1 MSWGLGSLGL
11 RIIAIRIP
19 PPARAGPCTLVVA
32 LTRRDVC
39 RGKPGEAG
47 GMAGGGRNQF
57 RARRARGVM
66 CRSVHTRCGLRNA
79 RTAVASAGAARV
91 GPPCTDTGR
100 TPIGAAGTASVGGVR
115 EPQPHFQFSLRFR
128 DVTRGAA
135 DVCTLTDVQ
144 FLTLASPGNP
154 LRHVGVQ
161 N

>member
-11 RIIAIRIP
+11 RIIAIRISP
-19 PPARAGPCTLVVA
+19 PCQGRALHPGRRLNA
-32 LTRRDVC
+32 TRRL
-39 RGKPGEAG
+39 PGEG
-47 GMAGGGRNQF
+47 ETNF
-57 RARRARGVM
+57 ARGVM
-66 CRSVHTRCGLRNA
+66 CQSVHTESAHPVRSA
-79 RTAVASAGAARV
+79 EPHAPRTAVASAGAAV
-91 GPPCTDTGR
+91 GSAPPCTDTGR
-100 TPIGAAGTASVGGVR
+100 TPIGAPLSWGVR

>member
-1 MSWGLGSLGL
+1 MLAQPNCRQSRMSWGLGSLGL

-66 CRSVHTRCGLRNA
+66 CRSVHAVHTRCGLRNA

-100 TPIGAAGTASVGGVR
+100 TPIGAAGTPQLGASVSLSR
-115 EPQPHFQFSLRFR
+115 IFSFHF
-128 DVTRGAA
+128 
-135 DVCTLTDVQ
+135 
-144 FLTLASPGNP
+144 ASGM
-154 LRHVGVQ
+154 
-161 N
+161 